1 MAEPRVKNLTSPD
14 ETREFPGLRLSQV
27 DLGDH
32 TVGRMTLEPGWR
44 WYTHVRPE
52 VGGEWCEA
60 RHVGVV
66 ISGRFGIV
74 MRDGTALEFGPD
86 DVFEIPAGHDGYTI
100 GDEPCVQIEWTGL
113 RAFAGFR
120 LMGATNRALV
130 TLLFTDL
137 VDSTVT
143 ANRLGD
149 QAWRD
154 LLSTHYEMMRSELER
169 HNGREVN
176 TTGDGLLAT
185 FDGPA
190 GALRCA
196 SAIRSA
202 AGAPGAADPGQR
214 ARRRGRA
221 RRYGR
226 ARRRGAR
233 SRADHEC
240 RRGRGDPRVEHDAR
254 AGRERRPHVRGARH
268 PGAERSPGAVGA
280 LRVRG
285 RRRTCTGVTSSR
297 PLIFSKGT
305 RRSPSGRIGLKSDVG
320 GSDNL
325 SSAPIRRGA
334 VAVRSWTWDGTHDNP
349 VRPSSRR

>member
-1 MAEPRVKNLTSPD
+1 MAEPRVKNLMNPD
-14 ETREFPGLRLSQV
+14 ETREFPGLQLWQV

-60 RHVGVV
+60 RHTGVV

-74 MRDGTALEFGPD
+74 MRDGTTLEFGPD

-100 GDEPCVQIEWTGL
+100 GHEPCVQIEWTGL

-120 LMGATNRALV
+120 LMGATNRSLV

-137 VDSTVT
+137 VDSTVI

-149 QAWRD
+149 QEWRD
-154 LLSTHYEMMRSELER
+154 LLSTHYEMIRRELER

-202 AGAPGAADPGQR
+202 AARQGLQIRASVHVGEVELVGTDVRGVAVHEAARIMNAAAAEEILLSSTTRALAGSAGLTFEERGTRELKGLPGEWELFAYVDDVEPAPG
-214 ARRRGRA
+214 
-221 RRYGR
+221 
-226 ARRRGAR
+226 
-233 SRADHEC
+233 
-240 RRGRGDPRVEHDAR
+240 
-254 AGRERRPHVRGARH
+254 
-268 PGAERSPGAVGA
+268 
-280 LRVRG
+280 
-285 RRRTCTGVTSSR
+285 
-297 PLIFSKGT
+297 
-305 RRSPSGRIGLKSDVG
+305 
-320 GSDNL
+320 
-325 SSAPIRRGA
+325 
-334 VAVRSWTWDGTHDNP
+334 
-349 VRPSSRR
+349 